1 MAHQDNM
8 ENLASKEMKEHEEKR
23 GRKGLLVSMVRRYI
37 HENSL
42 IIIKMSFRG
51 TKVILD
57 LLALEG
63 QRELKAVEGTRVH
76 RGQRVAWESRDM
88 MVRQG
93 TKDNQGLQGPRVI
106 KVSEVQLAYLDNL
119 DLGETLG
126 QQGPKARRGSM
137 DTLLVTLAL
146 LAALVPLDQLDH
158 PHQYGVPGK
167 RGGVGKRGIPGPKGI
182 HGGNGMIGLPGPKG
196 DTGNRGEKGAKG
208 EHGTKGSM
216 GSMGMMGPSGSAG
229 AQGHPGAVGPSGLP
243 GLQGIQ
249 GLKVKCITMKPK
261 GESAQPGRKGKK
273 GAPGKP
279 GDPGPAGVRGNMGEA
294 GVKGKPGAKG
304 EQHHPGPRGPRGI
317 PGFRGEN
324 GNPGG
329 SGLKG
334 LPGDTGTLGPTGP
347 PGLKGNP
354 GVPGQ
359 KGQRGQKGKAGE
371 LGPQGL
377 PGQQGTAG
385 LPRFF
390 LASST
395 ACVSLQGLKGVQGER
410 GPKGVQGHPGPPRPK
425 SLSRRWSGHGD
436 HFDWPL
442 GTKED
447 PATTCYELGL
457 THPQLNDGYFYID
470 PNQGCPCDA
479 VQVFCNFTAGG
490 TTCIRPLQS
499 QIRFHWE
506 QGQKTRVQWLG
517 QQHGGSLLE
526 YAGLGV
532 VQLRFMRFHSHTC
545 SQRMTI
551 SCNGSQSR
559 VGKTDSAQWLVH
571 LTGDSGN
578 EISSHFTSVSRRE
591 CEVEV
596 DVHTQVD
603 MELLPVRDLGVE
615 ISSGSP
621 FFQEVAVV
629 LGPLCFL

>member
-1 MAHQDNM
+1 
-8 ENLASKEMKEHEEKR
+8 K
-23 GRKGLLVSMVRRYI
+23 
-37 HENSL
+37 
-42 IIIKMSFRG
+42 
-51 TKVILD
+51 
-57 LLALEG
+57 
-63 QRELKAVEGTRVH
+63 
-76 RGQRVAWESRDM
+76 
-88 MVRQG
+88 
-93 TKDNQGLQGPRVI
+93 
-106 KVSEVQLAYLDNL
+106 
-119 DLGETLG
+119 
-126 QQGPKARRGSM
+126 
-137 DTLLVTLAL
+137 
-146 LAALVPLDQLDH
+146 
-158 PHQYGVPGK
+158 
-167 RGGVGKRGIPGPKGI
+167 
-182 HGGNGMIGLPGPKG
+182 
-196 DTGNRGEKGAKG
+196 
-208 EHGTKGSM
+208 
-216 GSMGMMGPSGSAG
+216 
-229 AQGHPGAVGPSGLP
+229 
-243 GLQGIQ
+243 
-249 GLKVKCITMKPK
+249 
-261 GESAQPGRKGKK
+261 
-273 GAPGKP
+273 
-279 GDPGPAGVRGNMGEA
+279 
-294 GVKGKPGAKG
+294 
-304 EQHHPGPRGPRGI
+304 
-317 PGFRGEN
+317 
-324 GNPGG
+324 
-329 SGLKG
+329 
-334 LPGDTGTLGPTGP
+334 
-347 PGLKGNP
+347 
-354 GVPGQ
+354 
-359 KGQRGQKGKAGE
+359 
-371 LGPQGL
+371 
-377 PGQQGTAG
+377 
-385 LPRFF
+385 RFF
-390 LASST
+390 LAPST

-410 GPKGVQGHPGPPRPK
+410 GLKGVQGHPGPPGSPGAPGKLTQPSNPKSAQTNKLKTKPTKNSTRKYLQRSRETPNVTGGKEHRPK

-442 GTKED
+442 GTKAD

-457 THPQLNDGYFYID
+457 THPQLHDGYFYID

-545 SQRMTI
+545 SQRMTV

-603 MELLPVRDLGVE
+603 TELLPVRDLGVE